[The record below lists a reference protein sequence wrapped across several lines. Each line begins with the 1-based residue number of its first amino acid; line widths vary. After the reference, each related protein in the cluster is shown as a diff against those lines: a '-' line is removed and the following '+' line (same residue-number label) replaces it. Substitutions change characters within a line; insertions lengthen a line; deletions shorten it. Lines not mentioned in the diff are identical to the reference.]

1 MSVKFLII
9 RFSSIGD
16 IVLTT
21 PVIRCLKRQVEEAEV
36 HFLVKKQFQEVVSAN
51 PYIDSIHLFEG
62 NLRQTIRNLRKENY
76 HYIID
81 LHHSLRSAIIKR
93 RTDALSFT
101 FRKLNFRKWLLVRFH
116 LNLLPDLHIVDRY
129 LETVAL
135 FDVVNDGQGLD
146 YFIPTEGEVPLNRLP
161 ENFSNGY
168 VALVVGA
175 NHATKRLTTDMIVAL
190 CRLIPFPV
198 LLLGG
203 AGEQDEGERIAL
215 DAGSHVWNGCG
226 KYSIAQSASLLRQ
239 ARIVV
244 THDTGMMHI
253 AAAFHKIIISIWGN
267 TVPEFGMSP
276 YMPDPRSMIVE
287 VKNLSCRPC
296 SRIGFERCPRKHFRC
311 ILQIP
316 LDDIAQ
322 TVSELY
328 RSD

>member
-9 RFSSIGD
+9 RLSSIGD

-21 PVIRCLKRQVEEAEV
+21 PVVRCLKRQVEEAEV
-36 HFLVKKQFQEVVSAN
+36 HFLVKKQFQEVVSVN

-62 NLRQTIRNLRKENY
+62 NLRQTIKNLRKENY

-93 RTDALSFT
+93 RIDALSFT
-101 FRKLNFRKWLLVRFH
+101 FRKMNFRKWLLVRFH

-135 FDVVNDGQGLD
+135 FDVVNDGKGLD
-146 YFIPTEGEVPLNRLP
+146 YFIPAEGEVPLDRLP
-161 ENFSNGY
+161 KNFRNGY

-175 NHATKRLTTDMIVAL
+175 KHATKRMTTDMIVAL

-203 AGEQDEGERIAL
+203 AGEKDEGEQIAV
-215 DAGSHVWNGCG
+215 DAGRQVWNGCG
-226 KYSIAQSASLLRQ
+226 KYSIAQSASLVRQ

-316 LDDIAQ
+316 LNDIAQ
-322 TVSELY
+322 KISELY
-328 RSD
+328 SSD